1 MEKLSD
7 ISLVTKVVMLHD
19 RKSFDLLVKKYQSP
33 IRGFFLRQTLGDA
46 QLSDDLAQDTF
57 VKAYTHLSGFRGTA
71 SFSTWLYRI
80 ALNTS
85 INFANKN
92 KFKRFLVDMETA
104 VFSLFHRVSEE
115 ENALSKMEEEERKQA
130 IKKAMDGLNEK
141 QRTAFV
147 LSKYEDLSQKQI
159 AEIMQLSEGAVEQL
173 LQRAKSNLRK
183 KLAHLS

>member
-57 VKAYTHLSGFRGTA
+57 VKAYTHLSGFKGTA

-80 ALNTS
+80 AYNVWYDYTRS
-85 INFANKN
+85 HKETQDIDTPAVARQNAQGVNSRIEDGFAQCPADIE
-92 KFKRFLVDMETA
+92 RERTDMHHA
-104 VFSLFHRVSEE
+104 
-115 ENALSKMEEEERKQA
+115 AA
-130 IKKAMDGLNEK
+130 DGWTLY
-141 QRTAFV
+141 R
-147 LSKYEDLSQKQI
+147 
-159 AEIMQLSEGAVEQL
+159 
-173 LQRAKSNLRK
+173 
-183 KLAHLS
+183 

>member
-1 MEKLSD
+1 MSESQIIQEILSGNTNVYKQLVDKYRQMVFRTAMGFVHSKEDAED
-7 ISLVTKVVMLHD
+7 I
-19 RKSFDLLVKKYQSP
+19 
-33 IRGFFLRQTLGDA
+33 
-46 QLSDDLAQDTF
+46 AQDVF
-57 VKAYTHLSGFRGTA
+57 LKAYTLLASFQGT
-71 SFSTWLYRI
+71 SEFSTWLYRI

>member
-1 MEKLSD
+1 MSESQIIQEILSGNTNVYKQLVDKYRQMVFRTAMGFVHSKEDAED
-7 ISLVTKVVMLHD
+7 I
-19 RKSFDLLVKKYQSP
+19 
-33 IRGFFLRQTLGDA
+33 
-46 QLSDDLAQDTF
+46 AQDVF
-57 VKAYTHLSGFRGTA
+57 LKAYTSLASFQGT
-71 SFSTWLYRI
+71 SEFSTWLYRI

-159 AEIMQLSEGAVEQL
+159 AEIMQLSEGAVEQF